1 VNEPRVGCGAAVVRG
16 GRILLVQR
24 LTAPEAGAWSL
35 PGGKVDFLERAE
47 DAAVRE
53 TFEETGLRIALDG
66 LLCLVQMIGI
76 GGQHWLSPVYRAR
89 VLSGEARAMEP
100 TKASGLGWFALDEPP
115 SPLSL
120 AAREAIGALGARFHD
135 EARK

>member
-1 VNEPRVGCGAAVVRG
+1 VVRE

-47 DAAVRE
+47 DAAARE
-53 TFEETGLRIALDG
+53 ILEETGLRIALDG

-76 GGQHWLSPVYRAR
+76 DGQHWLNPVYRAR
-89 VLSGEARAMEP
+89 VLSGVARVMEP
-100 TKASGLGWFALDEPP
+100 TKASGLDWFALDAPP

-120 AAREAIGALGARFHD
+120 AAREALAALRARVHD
-135 EARK
+135 DARK